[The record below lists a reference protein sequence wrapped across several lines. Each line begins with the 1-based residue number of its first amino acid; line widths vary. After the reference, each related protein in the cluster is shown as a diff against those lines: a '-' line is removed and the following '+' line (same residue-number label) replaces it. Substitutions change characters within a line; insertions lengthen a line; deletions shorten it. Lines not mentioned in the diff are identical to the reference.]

1 MLLGPRPGAHAQ
13 AAPETQPQW
22 REEDTMKANQ
32 PMTMPQWLRL
42 VRDDLR
48 ACGTKREIPGR
59 TAARQRAR
67 AHLRRASR
75 LVTAALRAL
84 EEGSRR

>member
-1 MLLGPRPGAHAQ
+1 MSGSRA
-13 AAPETQPQW
+13 
-22 REEDTMKANQ
+22 
-32 PMTMPQWLRL
+32 MTLPQWLRQT
-42 VRDDLR
+42 RDDLR

-75 LVTAALRAL
+75 WVTAALRAL
-84 EEGSRR
+84 EEGDVR